1 MKITGFMP
9 IKNGISGGYPFLEA
23 IISVLPVVDEFLIAD
38 GESDDGTWQALT
50 RLANVFRKVKLYKV
64 PWKKSEAWL
73 WLDETI
79 EYLIS
84 LATGDWV
91 FEVQG
96 DEVWHEKDVKNLR
109 SVIEDANQKSYN
121 SIRSMCIESLW
132 DALNLAYD
140 YRNVRILK
148 KVPGL
153 MSYWGG
159 DDFQIGEWKTVEGKY
174 LKHHIPPE
182 LGVEFGFHHFHRVF
196 PDNCETAFKLIKEEL
211 ASGVPA
217 RQEFH
222 EPHVPSSGKIF
233 DGLPAIMK
241 DLAYKK
247 KYEVRDEIFDKM
259 WLNRTTGLDYGVS
272 GAGYLVQKSKE
283 FLETGELSDR
293 FEKCNE
299 RRRLYPMELF
309 SNFDLD
315 NFLRV
320 VWLTKEAKDAWEG
333 VFVEADKIL
342 PKLEIESVVKRH
354 RQCSWQTV
362 EEKSYENHREQWA
375 SRGLC
380 SEVVKRVRYFEGF
393 AHRHLEPI
401 EGEPAL
407 VCCIVAQDARVIDE
421 FKEAIDKSDHYA
433 QGILLGY
440 PKCCSQFFADVWAQG
455 YIDPIWQAATK
466 STYDKQGQNHLRVS
480 PSYLVNPLL
489 RFVKVRLS
497 FHLSCSFKCEESRR
511 ISKQRLEL
519 LKEMDSRLA
528 EKFEQLLQ
536 MPMSWDCYHGIAII
550 RTPIFYFITNSSPT
564 VERFLVE
571 FEGDFIPLEAKKGLS
586 YPNNLV

>member
-23 IISVLPVVDEFLIAD
+23 IISVLPVVDEFLVAD
-38 GESDDGTWQALT
+38 GASDDDTWQALT
-50 RLANVFRKVKLYKV
+50 RLAGVFRKVKLYKV
-64 PWKKSEAWL
+64 PWKKSKAWL

-84 LATGDWV
+84 LATGDWL

-96 DEVWHEKDVKNLR
+96 DEIWHEKDVKDLKR
-109 SVIEDANQKSYN
+109 LIWDTDKQGCN
-121 SIRSMCIESLW
+121 SIRSKVLETHW

-159 DDFQIGEWKTVEGKY
+159 DDFQIGDWKPVEGEY

-182 LGVEFGFHHFHRVF
+182 VGVEFGFYHFHRVF
-196 PDNCETAFKLIKEEL
+196 PDNCAVADKLIREEL
-211 ASGVPA
+211 AAEVPA
-217 RQEFH
+217 RQKLSP
-222 EPHVPSSGKIF
+222 EPYVPSSGEVF

-241 DLAYKK
+241 GLAYKK
-247 KYEVRDEIFDKM
+247 KYEVREDIFKKE
-259 WLNRTTGLDYGVS
+259 WLKDVTGLDYGKSMVS
-272 GAGYLVQKSKE
+272 HLIDNPSGE
-283 FLETGELSDR
+283 FDARLKVYAR
-293 FEKCNE
+293 CNKK
-299 RRRLYPMELF
+299 RRLYSMKLF

-320 VWLTKEAKDAWEG
+320 VWLTKEAKDVWEST
-333 VFVEADKIL
+333 FVEANKVL
-342 PKLEIESVVKRH
+342 PELEIESVVRRH
-354 RQCSWQTV
+354 RQCSWQTI
-362 EEKSYENHREQWA
+362 EEKSYENHQERWA
-375 SRGLC
+375 SKGLC
-380 SEVVKRVRYFEGF
+380 SVVIKRVRYFEGF
-393 AHRHLEPI
+393 AHRHQEPI

-407 VCCIVAQDARVIDE
+407 ACCIVAQDAKVIDE
-421 FKEAIDKSDHYA
+421 FKRVVDNHDHYA

-440 PKCCSQFFADVWAQG
+440 PKCCSLFFADNWAQG
-455 YIDPIWQAATK
+455 YIDPIWQAAIK
-466 STYDKQGQNHLRVS
+466 SRYDEQGQNHLKVS

-489 RFVKVRLS
+489 RFAKVRLS
-497 FHLSCSFKCEESRR
+497 FHLPCSFKCEESVR
-511 ISKQRLEL
+511 ISQQRFNI
-519 LKEMDSRLA
+519 LKEMNPELA
-528 EKFEQLLQ
+528 KKFEQLLR
-536 MPMSWDCYHGIAII
+536 MPMSWDCYHGIAVI
-550 RTPIFYFITNSSPT
+550 RTPIFYFVTNSSPV

-571 FEGDFIPLEAKKGLS
+571 FEGDFIPSEAKKGLA